1 MSSNC
6 VWLQIIFCFLRSLSR
21 ENGSFPKIFIKKQT
35 RWLNDNSYW
44 IRLSQNILIC
54 HCLADQLF
62 ASADLLLAT
71 DKSHYFFLI
80 IILVIFAGKV
90 LKVEKVGRAFL
101 SFNPCPSLA
110 IHCNR
115 LTEDI
120 LIKIPEYNI
129 LISKLDYFFGIQ
141 LIWSKVLAF
150 KKVTNSVT
158 LPGFNQILC
167 RHSMPLPHNFV
178 TTRRLERTSEEQ
190 KWERQ
195 IK

>member
-1 MSSNC
+1 MITVIEFGYRKTSWFVIVS
-6 VWLQIIFCFLRSLSR
+6 QINYLPQPIFCSPLT
-21 ENGSFPKIFIKKQT
+21 NH
-35 RWLNDNSYW
+35 
-44 IRLSQNILIC
+44 NIL
-54 HCLADQLF
+54 LDLVQYLF
-62 ASADLLLAT
+62 
-71 DKSHYFFLI
+71 

-90 LKVEKVGRAFL
+90 LKVDRAFL

>member
-1 MSSNC
+1 MITVIEFGYRKTSWFVIVS
-6 VWLQIIFCFLRSLSR
+6 QINYL
-21 ENGSFPKIFIKKQT
+21 PQP
-35 RWLNDNSYW
+35 
-44 IRLSQNILIC
+44 ILCSPLTNHDI
-54 HCLADQLF
+54 LLDLVQYLF
-62 ASADLLLAT
+62 
-71 DKSHYFFLI
+71 
-80 IILVIFAGKV
+80 IILVIFAGKA

-129 LISKLDYFFGIQ
+129 LISKPDYFFGIQ

-150 KKVTNSVT
+150 KKVTDSVT
-158 LPGFNQILC
+158 LPVVNQILC

-178 TTRRLERTSEEQ
+178 TTRRLERTLPRNKSGNVKSNNQQ
-190 KWERQ
+190 KENSSDLIFLRR
-195 IK
+195 KYPEK

>member
-1 MSSNC
+1 MITVIEFGYRKTSWFVIVS
-6 VWLQIIFCFLRSLSR
+6 QINYLPQPIFCSPLT
-21 ENGSFPKIFIKKQT
+21 NH
-35 RWLNDNSYW
+35 
-44 IRLSQNILIC
+44 NIL
-54 HCLADQLF
+54 LDLVQYLF
-62 ASADLLLAT
+62 
-71 DKSHYFFLI
+71 

-178 TTRRLERTSEEQ
+178 TTRRLERTLRRNKSGNVKSNNQQ
-190 KWERQ
+190 KENSSDLIFLRS
-195 IK
+195 KYHEK